1 MSGHSKWAS
10 IKHKKG
16 AADAKKGA
24 LYTKIIKE
32 ITMAARNGGGNP
44 DMNSALR
51 TAMAKATTVATNP
64 SRTGSARRADS
75 AGMD

>member
-24 LYTKIIKE
+24 LYTKIIK
-32 ITMAARNGGGNP
+32 GN
-44 DMNSALR
+44 NYGR
-51 TAMAKATTVATNP
+51 QK
-64 SRTGSARRADS
+64 RRRKPGYESGPAHRDGQGQRGEY
-75 AGMD
+75 AIG